1 MEGQALPSLPAHDR
15 RLTLDGAAL
24 IALILISSS
33 KLVHSGQDPQAHGLG
48 AGVAD

>member
-24 IALILISSS
+24 
-33 KLVHSGQDPQAHGLG
+33 
-48 AGVAD
+48 